1 MVCLRFCILFDK
13 RKTKCIIRLLSR
25 VVDHVFVHKRQKD
38 AKDFCEAAAI
48 AVFLRVCF
56 LYLYLVLNSYWH
68 RRVSWC
74 KDRYISLLLHYNNLT
89 PTKLRTVQIFVKLL
103 YLLLP
108 VR

>member
-48 AVFLRVCF
+48 AVFFACLF
-56 LYLYLVLNSYWH
+56 
-68 RRVSWC
+68 
-74 KDRYISLLLHYNNLT
+74 SLPLSSAEQLLA
-89 PTKLRTVQIFVKLL
+89 P
-103 YLLLP
+103 P
-108 VR
+108 G